1 MRYLLTWLDI
11 IFFQSFIGQKY
22 GAARLPSLIEVEELN
37 AIKSALE
44 ADKRDISELT
54 DWYEEDLNVTPNVYR
69 LQQQKMPSGKNTV
82 PSPKLFQLYRK
93 WPKCKKNPE

>member
-1 MRYLLTWLDI
+1 M

-22 GAARLPSLIEVEELN
+22 GATRLPSTIEVDELN

-44 ADKRDISELT
+44 ADERDISELT

-69 LQQQKMPSGKNTV
+69 LQQHKIPSGKNTV
-82 PSPKLFQLYRK
+82 SSPKLLHLK
-93 WPKCKKNPE
+93 